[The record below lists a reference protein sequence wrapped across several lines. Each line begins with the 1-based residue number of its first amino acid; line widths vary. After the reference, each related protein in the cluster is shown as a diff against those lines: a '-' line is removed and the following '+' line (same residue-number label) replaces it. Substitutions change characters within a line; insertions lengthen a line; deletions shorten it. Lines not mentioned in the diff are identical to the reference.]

1 MVSIMVQWTDAND
14 GGKIASYPC
23 KEADVEQIVA
33 DFEAEYGAV
42 KQISLDDGVVYGRK
56 GNKKYGFR
64 LFADKHELIIRTTEA
79 QMERLM
85 DTIVTDEFEKHFV
98 SEGYGYI
105 ETLFDRKTEGSETMT
120 ENCGYDR
127 DFVLLE
133 TGEFEVDGETFTYE
147 GEPITVGDVLDHKI
161 QMIDFNVT
169 KEGYKGC
176 FILMETGHILCRV
189 SHYNRHLRHLFSTD
203 EIVYAPTFSEIYPT
217 ASDFIESRIE
227 LLQRFQPTK
236 EFQEK
241 VDYCSYKGR
250 LFKDL
255 VKMSNEELEVID
267 NEEASAEI
275 SMSDVEAY
283 VEWLIGEGQ
292 NPKNWVK
299 DLVIT
304 ADHIDYL
311 VRSRIGRGIDKCEKY
326 CSPSV
331 DFFRL
336 ADRVYMLSKA
346 VQSDSQED
354 DEDEN
359 MKKLSE
365 ICNKVRRLGATE
377 TTIAFN
383 PVHNEDGS
391 SDAKIYYSDGTQN
404 EMFNECF
411 DVTVKTIGEL
421 EYLKENLPNVVS
433 DSATTFWDNPSLLF
447 CNGFVIQ
454 DKEFQMVDGLI
465 LYCKIEGKKLYY
477 RTYESGEWNEIKEES
492 LEELKLEASKHPLGK
507 WRYTGLGGTL
517 GKMLYALTY
526 HSTDIKM
533 AVMSGYDSIYCEG
546 TSLTGDTFQLRY

>member
-1 MVSIMVQWTDAND
+1 M
-14 GGKIASYPC
+14 
-23 KEADVEQIVA
+23 
-33 DFEAEYGAV
+33 
-42 KQISLDDGVVYGRK
+42 
-56 GNKKYGFR
+56 
-64 LFADKHELIIRTTEA
+64 
-79 QMERLM
+79 
-85 DTIVTDEFEKHFV
+85 
-98 SEGYGYI
+98 SE
-105 ETLFDRKTEGSETMT
+105 
-120 ENCGYDR
+120 
-127 DFVLLE
+127 
-133 TGEFEVDGETFTYE
+133 
-147 GEPITVGDVLDHKI
+147 
-161 QMIDFNVT
+161 
-169 KEGYKGC
+169 
-176 FILMETGHILCRV
+176 
-189 SHYNRHLRHLFSTD
+189 
-203 EIVYAPTFSEIYPT
+203 
-217 ASDFIESRIE
+217 
-227 LLQRFQPTK
+227 
-236 EFQEK
+236 
-241 VDYCSYKGR
+241 
-250 LFKDL
+250 
-255 VKMSNEELEVID
+255 EELVAID
-267 NEEASAEI
+267 NEEPSAEI

-283 VEWLIGEGQ
+283 VEWLIAEGQ

-304 ADHIDYL
+304 EDHIDYL
-311 VRSRIGRGIDKCEKY
+311 VRSRIRRGIDNCEKY

-354 DEDEN
+354 DGDEN

-365 ICNKVRRLGATE
+365 ICNKVRSLGATE

-391 SDAKIYYSDGTQN
+391 SDAKIYYYDGSNN

-411 DVTVKTIGEL
+411 DVNVKTIGEL

-447 CNGFVIQ
+447 CNGFAIQ
-454 DKEFQMVDGLI
+454 DKEFQMVKGLL

-492 LEELKLEASKHPLGK
+492 LEDLKIEASKHPLGK